1 MVEFF
6 LKFLFCEKD
15 HDPKQRVE
23 ARDWHQLSSSIA
35 VNLLFK
41 TGSLTESGACGL
53 SESGW
58 PASPRDPPVS
68 ASRVLGFS
76 VTRYCRGEGVELM
89 AK

>member
-1 MVEFF
+1 MCVWRPEIDISR
-6 LKFLFCEKD
+6 LL
-15 HDPKQRVE
+15 
-23 ARDWHQLSSSIA
+23 QLLDNSSIA

-41 TGSLTESGACGL
+41 TGSLTGACGL

-58 PASPRDPPVS
+58 PASPRDSPVS

-76 VTRYCRGEGVELM
+76 VTRYCRGEGVEFM